1 VKNGEKRGP
10 KRVSEKM
17 RKSASKVYD
26 RIDRFCPFV
35 IGLNEADTRVI
46 FVIKNDR
53 PHLSA

>member
-1 VKNGEKRGP
+1 MKNGEKRGP